1 MEGPCADSEEKRE
14 PVGDIDTE
22 VVESLET
29 LDPKWPIRE
38 ADMKEGA
45 RDAGGATDTPLISYA
60 PKHFRPFR
68 RQMDWGLSISFR
80 CRKTKG

>member
-22 VVESLET
+22 VVDGLKV

-38 ADMKEGA
+38 ADTRHPTAMLQTCRPLA
-45 RDAGGATDTPLISYA
+45 FTILRTRD
-60 PKHFRPFR
+60 
-68 RQMDWGLSISFR
+68 QWG
-80 CRKTKG
+80 TA

>member
-38 ADMKEGA
+38 ADIDAADRAAYCALIPAA
-45 RDAGGATDTPLISYA
+45 RIIGH
-60 PKHFRPFR
+60 HF
-68 RQMDWGLSISFR
+68 SISAA
-80 CRKTKG
+80 

>member
-1 MEGPCADSEEKRE
+1 MMEGPCADSEEKRE

-38 ADMKEGA
+38 ADIRGHKIGMPLGA
-45 RDAGGATDTPLISYA
+45 SRSSHLTRSQINM
-60 PKHFRPFR
+60 F
-68 RQMDWGLSISFR
+68 SFSTGP
-80 CRKTKG
+80 CAAVF